1 MFWVLK
7 QRNSHTY
14 VNENTP
20 MDKNTKNQMGLNIRC
35 YKKWKWTI
43 RFISGMH
50 ENNLNFKIKKF
61 REIYMQNVYK
71 RSIFQTSYTYARSI
85 YFLVYSLEITII
97 VSEMYIHI

>member
-1 MFWVLK
+1 
-7 QRNSHTY
+7 
-14 VNENTP
+14 
-20 MDKNTKNQMGLNIRC
+20 
-35 YKKWKWTI
+35 
-43 RFISGMH
+43 MH
-50 ENNLNFKIKKF
+50 ENNLNFKINKF